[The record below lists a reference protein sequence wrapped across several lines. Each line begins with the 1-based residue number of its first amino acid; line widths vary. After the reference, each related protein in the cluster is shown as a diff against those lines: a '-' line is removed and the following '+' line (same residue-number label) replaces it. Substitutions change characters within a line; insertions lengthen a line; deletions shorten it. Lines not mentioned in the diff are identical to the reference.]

1 MSQGPQYQLDV
12 RDWRTDDQV
21 PADDFAFDA
30 GGATEVDLDAIRA
43 EIGDLPQHFTPGE
56 KQ

>member
-30 GGATEVDLDAIRA
+30 GGATAVDLDAVRA